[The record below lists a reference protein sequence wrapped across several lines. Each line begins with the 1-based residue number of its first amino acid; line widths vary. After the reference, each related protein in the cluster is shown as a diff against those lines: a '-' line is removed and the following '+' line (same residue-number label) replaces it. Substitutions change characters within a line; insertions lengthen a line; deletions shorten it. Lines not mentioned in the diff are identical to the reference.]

1 MNDIFCIG
9 KSNNAVTAVESATKQ
24 ITNPTLIVFVSSYEH
39 FEEATR
45 LLHEK
50 YPSTQIIGM
59 TGYAYSKNEAVTEYV
74 GVWAINS
81 GIEVKCDVINDLDRF
96 PMKYIRKLE
105 QSVDQVKPG
114 RENTICLAFMTN
126 NQDCLTTTLNSVLMK
141 KNIELIGSTPFNSLE
156 YENPLGDKVSL
167 NGVVYKNSGVYA
179 VIKNLNGKVKVY
191 KENIYQAIGKK
202 MVVTKVNKATN
213 EIIELN
219 GKPALEEYYSSV
231 DEATNGTREGVI
243 QNSICRLV
251 GSEEF
256 TLVTYILPK
265 GMFCQKKLD
274 VNDVICAVKLGDY
287 KQINAETKRMI
298 AADFN
303 KVSTILTLDCIFR
316 HLAFSQDGYTQE
328 YLNNIQSIGKHVG
341 FIVGGETYKNQSMH
355 QTMVCAVFE

>member
-1 MNDIFCIG
+1 MNDIFGIG
-9 KSNNAVTAVESATKQ
+9 KSNNAATAVESATKQ
-24 ITNPTLIVFVSSYEH
+24 ITNPALIIFVSSYEY

-50 YPSTQIIGM
+50 YPLAQIIGM
-59 TGYAYSKNEAVTEYV
+59 TGYAYFNSEAVTEYV
-74 GVWAINS
+74 GVWAISS
-81 GIEVKCDVINDLDRF
+81 GIEVRCDVMGDLDRF
-96 PMKYIRKLE
+96 PMKHIRKLE
-105 QSVDQVKPG
+105 EAVDQVKPG
-114 RENTICLAFMTN
+114 RENTICLTFMTN

-141 KNIELIGSTPFNSLE
+141 KNVELIGGTPFNSLK

-191 KENIYQAIGKK
+191 KENIYQAIGKR

-213 EIIELN
+213 EIVELN
-219 GKPALEEYYSSV
+219 GKPALKEYYNSV
-231 DEATNGTREGVI
+231 DEATDGTRAGIV
-243 QNSICRLV
+243 QNSICHLV
-251 GSEEF
+251 GHEEF
-256 TLVTYILPK
+256 TLVTDILPK
-265 GMFCQKKLD
+265 GMFCTKKLD

-303 KVSTILTLDCIFR
+303 KVSAILTLDCIFR
-316 HLAFSQDGYTQE
+316 YLAFSQDGYTQD
-328 YLNNIQSIGKHVG
+328 YLKNIQSIGKHIG
-341 FIVGGETYKNQSMH
+341 FITGGETYKNQSMH